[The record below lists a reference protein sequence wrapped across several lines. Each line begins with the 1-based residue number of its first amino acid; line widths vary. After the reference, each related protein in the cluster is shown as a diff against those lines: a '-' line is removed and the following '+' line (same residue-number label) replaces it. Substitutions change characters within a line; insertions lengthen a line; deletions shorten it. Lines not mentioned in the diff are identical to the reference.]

1 MGHDRLRDGPVAGR
15 SRIGVQYLLALSVRY
30 AVSDSASVY
39 EDSPVRKG
47 REQTAAVCDADGRV
61 QCDRLPNPID
71 VAFGD
76 AVPLEYR
83 GSQISALDLETSLAG
98 RALTESKIVH
108 DSGGEEQVLVVVRV
122 IQRAVMLGQEAGEE
136 KAADAVIHDRPTH
149 RGAGRCEARIGERP
163 GGEDE
168 EVPHVSRA
176 YGQPGSRNSG
186 PIAEDRYDR
195 AMLSKHAHRVAV
207 LALPAVIPL
216 ELGIAAEIFGR
227 DPHYRVTVCAEG
239 RSASLP
245 GSGLTVNTP
254 AGLEGLK
261 PADTVIIPGYE
272 DVDATVSTAVL
283 DAIRAAH
290 ARGARLVSICTAA
303 FALAA
308 AGVLD
313 GRPAT
318 THWRWTAELQR
329 RYPNIE
335 VLPNRLFIDDGD
347 ILTSAGVTT
356 GIDLCLHLI
365 RRDFGSAAANRRARG
380 LVAPPQRQGGQAQFI
395 ERLMPDASG
404 DQLGPLRGWMLENLA
419 RPLDLGTL
427 ATRAH
432 VSRRTL
438 SRRFREETGVS
449 PMAWLADARIDRAR
463 EILETTTEPVE
474 NIGRLTGLGA
484 PVSVRAAFHRRIGIS
499 PKEYRAVWRGPSF
512 SATDSARAATSSK
525 RTAPRTRTPL
535 VSLRQARP
543 RDGSFAR
550 RGSQRP

>member
-1 MGHDRLRDGPVAGR
+1 M
-15 SRIGVQYLLALSVRY
+15 
-30 AVSDSASVY
+30 
-39 EDSPVRKG
+39 
-47 REQTAAVCDADGRV
+47 
-61 QCDRLPNPID
+61 
-71 VAFGD
+71 
-76 AVPLEYR
+76 
-83 GSQISALDLETSLAG
+83 TS
-98 RALTESKIVH
+98 K
-108 DSGGEEQVLVVVRV
+108 
-122 IQRAVMLGQEAGEE
+122 
-136 KAADAVIHDRPTH
+136 RP
-149 RGAGRCEARIGERP
+149 
-163 GGEDE
+163 
-168 EVPHVSRA
+168 
-176 YGQPGSRNSG
+176 
-186 PIAEDRYDR
+186 
-195 AMLSKHAHRVAV
+195 HRVAV
-207 LALPAVIPL
+207 LVLPAVIPL

-227 DPHYRVTVCAEG
+227 DPHYRLTVCAEG
-239 RSASLP
+239 RSASIP

-261 PADTVIIPGYE
+261 RADTVIIPGYE

-290 ARGARLVSICTAA
+290 VRGARLVSICTAA

-313 GRPAT
+313 HRPAT
-318 THWRWTAELQR
+318 THWRWTAELQD
-329 RYPNIE
+329 RYPKIN
-335 VLPNRLFIDDGD
+335 VLPNRLFVDDGD

-365 RRDFGSAAANRRARG
+365 RRDFGSAAANTRARG

-404 DQLGPLRGWMLENLA
+404 DQLGPLRDWMLENLA
-419 RPLDLGTL
+419 LSLDLGTL

-432 VSRRTL
+432 MSRRTL

-499 PKEYRAVWRGPSF
+499 PKEYRAVWRGSSIPTTPMATVRHSPQDHEAALRPAV
-512 SATDSARAATSSK
+512 SGTNPRRGTDSRPARSAAW
-525 RTAPRTRTPL
+525 TR
-535 VSLRQARP
+535 VAS
-543 RDGSFAR
+543 
-550 RGSQRP
+550 

>member
-1 MGHDRLRDGPVAGR
+1 
-15 SRIGVQYLLALSVRY
+15 
-30 AVSDSASVY
+30 
-39 EDSPVRKG
+39 
-47 REQTAAVCDADGRV
+47 V
-61 QCDRLPNPID
+61 QCDRLPNSVD

-76 AVPLEYR
+76 AMPPKD
-83 GSQISALDLETSLAG
+83 GSGQIGALDLETSVAC

-108 DSGGEEQVLVVVRV
+108 DGGGEEQVLVVVGV
-122 IQRAVMLGQEAGEE
+122 IQTALTVGQQAGEK
-136 KAADAVIHDRPTH
+136 KAADAVIDDRPAH
-149 RGAGRCEARIGERP
+149 RRAGRCEARIGERP

-168 EVPHVSRA
+168 EIPHVSRA

-186 PIAEDRYDR
+186 PRVVDRYDR
-195 AMLSKHAHRVAV
+195 AMLSKGPHRVAV

-227 DPHYRVTVCAEG
+227 DPHYRLTVCAEG

-245 GSGLTVNTP
+245 GSGLTVNTS

-261 PADTVIIPGYE
+261 RADTVIIPGY
-272 DVDATVSTAVL
+272 DDPDATVSTAVL
-283 DAIRAAH
+283 DAIGAAH

-313 GRPAT
+313 DRPAT

-329 RYPNIE
+329 RYPKID
-335 VLPNRLFIDDGD
+335 VLPNRLFVDDDD

-356 GIDLCLHLI
+356 GIDLCLHLV
-365 RRDFGSAAANRRARG
+365 RRDFGSAAANTRARG

-404 DQLGPLRGWMLENLA
+404 DQLGPLRDWMLENLA

-449 PMAWLADARIDRAR
+449 LMAWLADARIDRAR

-499 PKEYRAVWRGPSF
+499 PKEYRAVWRGSSL
-512 SATDSARAATSSK
+512 SATDGARAATSSK
-525 RTAPRTRTPL
+525 RTAPRARTPL

-550 RGSQRP
+550 RGEPKTVGIIGRTTAGGPGE